1 MLTID
6 ALKELG
12 ADVATGVARCAGKED
27 FYLKMVTMAL
37 SDSNSFVQLQV
48 AVDNKS
54 LDEAF
59 ERAHGLKGVLGNLSL
74 TNLYEPVAEMTEE
87 LRARKDIDYSGYMA
101 TINAEYDKYRAL
113 L

>member
-12 ADVATGVARCAGKED
+12 ADTASGVARCVGDEG

-37 SDSNSFVQLQV
+37 GDDSFDQLKEAIESNSL
-48 AVDNKS
+48 
-54 LDEAF
+54 EIAF
-59 ERAHGLKGVLGNLSL
+59 ERAHALKGVLGNVGL
-74 TNLYEPVAEMTEE
+74 TSLYEPIAKMTEE
-87 LRARKDIDYSGYMA
+87 LRAHKDIDYSDYLT
-101 TINAEYDKYRAL
+101 TIGTELKKYRDL

>member
-12 ADVATGVARCAGKED
+12 ADIVNGVARCAGDEG
-27 FYLKMVTMAL
+27 FYLKMVAMSL
-37 SDSNSFVQLQV
+37 GDDSFEKLKE
-48 AVDNKS
+48 AVESGS

-59 ERAHGLKGVLGNLSL
+59 ERAHALKGVLGNVGL
-74 TNLYEPVAEMTEE
+74 TGLFEPIAEMTEE
-87 LRARKDIDYSGYMA
+87 LRARKDIDYSGYLA
-101 TINAEYDKYRAL
+101 KIETELEKHRAL